1 MDYVALRQLV
11 QCRECVGQQ
20 LQSLVFAGGFADG
33 LNDITSSFVLVAV
46 EVTLGSVGSD
56 SLDCGLMI
64 CHFC

>member
-1 MDYVALRQLV
+1 
-11 QCRECVGQQ
+11 
-20 LQSLVFAGGFADG
+20 
-33 LNDITSSFVLVAV
+33 VLVAV